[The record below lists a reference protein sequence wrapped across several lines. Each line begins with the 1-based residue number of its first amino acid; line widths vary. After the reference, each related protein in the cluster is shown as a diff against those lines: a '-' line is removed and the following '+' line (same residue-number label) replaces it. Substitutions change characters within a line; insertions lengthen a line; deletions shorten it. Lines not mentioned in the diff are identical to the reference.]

1 MLTKTKEELAPE
13 ATTES
18 KPEGEEKVGPKVI
31 DKRLKDG
38 FTRMKAWQK
47 VAKEDYAFCLGDQW
61 TTEERS
67 KLTEEGR
74 PCMTYNKIEP
84 LVDLISGHERENSAR
99 IRVFPEGG
107 EDKIFSEIGDLT
119 LKQIDKWTK
128 LGYKLDLMFDDG
140 MICGKGWI
148 EMAIGYDDDI
158 IHGDLIFRHL
168 TPYQVVPDPDGR
180 EYDQSDWQYIIKVC
194 QYTKARL
201 MTLYPDKRNE
211 IEDLVVDSYVDV
223 IGVEPINDQN
233 DNYHLGKDMG
243 TADPLLQAG
252 AGEDKKFHVKE
263 YWHKKKIKKYFVFN
277 VNENRLE
284 RFDEKEKAQ
293 ARADEI
299 QTEYQERFATEAEGY
314 SALAMNNTPSVQQ
327 NPPKAP
333 AYDPPKIK
341 IYERYQTEMWYA
353 ASVADIMLVDDT
365 KSPFEPYYHGFPIF
379 NFFAKWRPSAD
390 SEDLKVKG
398 MVRNLKD
405 PQRDINKS
413 RSQNLHILNTSAN
426 SGWVGDDAV
435 LTPEGWNDL
444 KRMGSTPGIV
454 IRKQNPGQLDKIEAT
469 GNGSQGQML
478 RAETAFN
485 DIKEIS
491 GVNSDLL
498 AMSDKNSSGRAIALR
513 IKQAITILVP
523 YFRNFRYTKEMVGS
537 AVFAMLP
544 SIFDVD
550 QLKKVVGQKYM
561 EENKVNEGQL
571 AAFLTQIADGK
582 FDIDITEADNSS
594 TIRAETFDNLMEMAK
609 NGMPI
614 PPDVIL
620 QFSNIPNLDAILEK
634 IQAYATQQAGG
645 GAAPGASPAPAEV

>member
-1 MLTKTKEELAPE
+1 
-13 ATTES
+13 
-18 KPEGEEKVGPKVI
+18 
-31 DKRLKDG
+31 
-38 FTRMKAWQK
+38 
-47 VAKEDYAFCLGDQW
+47 
-61 TTEERS
+61 
-67 KLTEEGR
+67 
-74 PCMTYNKIEP
+74 
-84 LVDLISGHERENSAR
+84 
-99 IRVFPEGG
+99 
-107 EDKIFSEIGDLT
+107 
-119 LKQIDKWTK
+119 
-128 LGYKLDLMFDDG
+128 
-140 MICGKGWI
+140 
-148 EMAIGYDDDI
+148 
-158 IHGDLIFRHL
+158 
-168 TPYQVVPDPDGR
+168 
-180 EYDQSDWQYIIKVC
+180 
-194 QYTKARL
+194 
-201 MTLYPDKRNE
+201 
-211 IEDLVVDSYVDV
+211 
-223 IGVEPINDQN
+223 
-233 DNYHLGKDMG
+233 
-243 TADPLLQAG
+243 
-252 AGEDKKFHVKE
+252 
-263 YWHKKKIKKYFVFN
+263 
-277 VNENRLE
+277 
-284 RFDEKEKAQ
+284 
-293 ARADEI
+293 
-299 QTEYQERFATEAEGY
+299 
-314 SALAMNNTPSVQQ
+314 
-327 NPPKAP
+327 
-333 AYDPPKIK
+333 
-341 IYERYQTEMWYA
+341 
-353 ASVADIMLVDDT
+353 
-365 KSPFEPYYHGFPIF
+365 
-379 NFFAKWRPSAD
+379 
-390 SEDLKVKG
+390 
-398 MVRNLKD
+398 
-405 PQRDINKS
+405 
-413 RSQNLHILNTSAN
+413 
-426 SGWVGDDAV
+426 
-435 LTPEGWNDL
+435 
-444 KRMGSTPGIV
+444 MGSTPGIV